1 MTGSAT
7 ELVTK
12 VIISKLENPARRLCP
27 KMVTNFVSKFKKPPT
42 GKKVWSL

>member
-1 MTGSAT
+1 MRGSVA

-12 VIISKLENPARRLCP
+12 VIISELENPARCLCP